1 MELSFRARISRTA
14 GAYAALVLAVTKKV
28 SLVSLSGVLVFLI
41 ATLVFRF
48 SDIALVVLAAL
59 LTAIVYLRHID
70 NIRRLLHNEEKQI
83 VN

>member
-1 MELSFRARISRTA
+1 MTFPL
-14 GAYAALVLAVTKKV
+14 GAAITTVVAALVLAVTKKV